1 MSTTLLH
8 VRTTT
13 RTSPGAI
20 LAGSTGPA
28 QAIAAVPGLIWKVW
42 ILDEAASEL
51 GGVYL
56 FASRAQAQ
64 AYVDG
69 PILAHLRHDPVVERV
84 ECRLWDTHALSAI
97 TRAPEAVPSVDAG
110 TLAGFP
116 NPPATDSARQAELR
130 PRDRSKEVV

>member
-1 MSTTLLH
+1 MNLLPANDAGKEVPMSTSTTTILQ

-20 LAGSTGPA
+20 LAGAEGPA
-28 QAIAAVPGLIWKVW
+28 RAIAAVPGLIWKVW

-56 FASRAQAQ
+56 FASRAEAQ

-69 PILAHLRHDPVVERV
+69 PILEHLRHDPRVARV
-84 ECRLWDTHALSAI
+84 EHRMWETHALSAL
-97 TRAPEAVPSVDAG
+97 TRAPEAAP
-110 TLAGFP
+110 T
-116 NPPATDSARQAELR
+116 AE
-130 PRDRSKEVV
+130 KAVA

>member
-1 MSTTLLH
+1 MSTSTTTILH

-20 LAGSTGPA
+20 LAGAEGPA
-28 QAIAAVPGLIWKVW
+28 RAIAGVPGLIWKVW

-69 PILAHLRHDPVVERV
+69 PILDHLRHDPRVVRV
-84 ECRLWDTHALSAI
+84 EHRIWDTHALSAL
-97 TRAPEAVPSVDAG
+97 TRMPEAVPA
-110 TLAGFP
+110 AM
-116 NPPATDSARQAELR
+116 
-130 PRDRSKEVV
+130 KEVA

>member
-1 MSTTLLH
+1 MSTSTTILH

-20 LAGSTGPA
+20 LDGAADPA
-28 QAIAAVPGLIWKVW
+28 RAIATVPGLIWKVW
-42 ILDEAASEL
+42 ILDEAAAEL

-69 PILAHLRHDPVVERV
+69 PILEHLRHDPRVVRV
-84 ECRLWDTHALSAI
+84 EHRFWDTHALSAL
-97 TRAPEAVPSVDAG
+97 TRAPEAVPG
-110 TLAGFP
+110 G
-116 NPPATDSARQAELR
+116 
-130 PRDRSKEVV
+130 DRSGTAKEVA